1 MDIGKMLGYF
11 MDNLFNDKL
20 YNQYYPLKTEEE
32 KNEFLKSNKAQIYRM
47 IRDVGS
53 DAKNQ
58 LYGIY
63 REYTKKM
70 KSTVSFSGTLK
81 YQNILHNEYFTHKML
96 VDRRIKIITK
106 NILDIDSL
114 EYRVMNHE
122 YENITVDELNCIL
135 SLKNFKKRK
144 MLIMCLLLT
153 LLIICAYIFL

>member
-1 MDIGKMLGYF
+1 MGVGKMLGYF

-32 KNEFLKSNKAQIYRM
+32 KNEFLYSNNTEIYRM
-47 IRDVGS
+47 IRDVGN
-53 DAKNQ
+53 DARKQ
-58 LYGIY
+58 LYDI
-63 REYTKKM
+63 RHEYAKKM
-70 KSTVSFSGTLK
+70 KPTVSFSGTLK

-96 VDRRIKIITK
+96 ADRRVKNITK

-135 SLKNFKKRK
+135 SLKNFKRHKILK
-144 MLIMCLLLT
+144 MCLLLT
-153 LLIICAYIFL
+153 LLIICVYIFL